1 MNTEQIAMQRLN
13 ELKRNSQ
20 MIGQQLESLKHQL
33 MELDGVKES
42 LSQLKKDEKGE
53 ILVPFGGGVFVK
65 AKVENR
71 NQVIL
76 NSGSSIAVEKD
87 IDSVLELVEKQI
99 KQLQEIEAQMNEEFL
114 NISQQMD
121 MMSLERE

>member
-53 ILVPFGGGVFVK
+53 ILVPFGGGVFVR

-114 NISQQMD
+114 NVSQQMD
-121 MMSLERE
+121 MMSLE

>member
-13 ELKRNSQ
+13 ELKRNLQ

-53 ILVPFGGGVFVK
+53 ILVPFGGGVFVRT
-65 AKVENR
+65 KVENR

-114 NISQQMD
+114 NISQQID
-121 MMSLERE
+121 MISLG

>member
-114 NISQQMD
+114 NVSQQMD
-121 MMSLERE
+121 MMSLE

>member
-53 ILVPFGGGVFVK
+53 ILVPFGGGVFVR

-121 MMSLERE
+121 MMSLE